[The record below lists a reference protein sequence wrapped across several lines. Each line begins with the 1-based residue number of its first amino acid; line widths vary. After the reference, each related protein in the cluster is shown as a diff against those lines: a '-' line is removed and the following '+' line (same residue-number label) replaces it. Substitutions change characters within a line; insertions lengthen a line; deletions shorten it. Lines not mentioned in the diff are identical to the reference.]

1 MEINKITGDEIERM
15 TYFEDPEGPGVH
27 EDSDSPLPGCA
38 PDTLLH
44 RLPVAI
50 VDPLPL
56 GHHVTVHVT
65 GLLPVSLQE
74 VLLRSQVTPGQ
85 VQPVSWIIVNEDVVP
100 FIQKSG
106 EDSLL
111 LGLFVSVIG
120 RYGLEV

>member
-1 MEINKITGDEIERM
+1 M

-27 EDSDSPLPGCA
+27 EERDSPLPGCA

-56 GHHVTVHVT
+56 GHHIAVHVA
-65 GLLPVSLQE
+65 GLLPVCVQE
-74 VLLRSQVTPGQ
+74 VPLRSQVPPGQ
-85 VQPVSWIIVNEDVVP
+85 VQPVSWIIIVKNVVP
-100 FIQKSG
+100 FVQESG

>member
-1 MEINKITGDEIERM
+1 MEKRLKFTSF
-15 TYFEDPEGPGVH
+15 YEGPVPVYTR
-27 EDSDSPLPGCA
+27 SVTPLFLAALLA
-38 PDTLLH
+38 PSSTSLLD
-44 RLPVAI
+44 AI

-56 GHHVTVHVT
+56 GHHVNVHVT
-65 GLLPVSLQE
+65 CLLPVSLQE

-85 VQPVSWIIVNEDVVP
+85 VQPVSWIIVIEDVVP
-100 FIQKSG
+100 FVQKSG

>member
-1 MEINKITGDEIERM
+1 MITKKRLKF
-15 TYFEDPEGPGVH
+15 TSFYEGPSVH
-27 EDSDSPLPGCA
+27 EERDSPLLGCA
-38 PDTLLH
+38 PGTLLH

-56 GHHVTVHVT
+56 GHHVTVHVA
-65 GLLPVSLQE
+65 GLLSVGLQE
-74 VLLRSQVTPGQ
+74 AQLRSQVPPGQ
-85 VQPVSWIIVNEDVVP
+85 VQPVFWIKNVVP
-100 FIQKSG
+100 FVQKSG